1 MKNRARD
8 LDRLL
13 NDVAWALERGL
24 GARDL
29 IPMLE
34 KVVRRAPR
42 GSGAAL
48 FAMRELAERL
58 VEKAPWR
65 AAVMAR
71 DVLAHGDD
79 DRAWAVLGIA
89 HTLLGNYRCARKAY
103 LRALALSPGC
113 PWYSHNLGHLIDVGF
128 DRPREALSHLSVAY
142 RAEPG
147 EAEIAASFAHALA
160 RAGRVSEA
168 RRVLGPALEDDPA
181 RVDHWLNTWLER
193 TPPCATG
200 VRR

>member
-1 MKNRARD
+1 MKKRPRD

-13 NDVAWALERGL
+13 NDVAWAMERGL

-34 KVVRRAPR
+34 KVVARAPR
-42 GSGAAL
+42 GSRAAL
-48 FAMRELAERL
+48 FAERELAERL
-58 VEKAPWR
+58 VERAPWR

-71 DVLAHGDD
+71 GVLAHGDD

-89 HTLLGNYRCARKAY
+89 HTLLGNYRSAKKAY

-113 PWYSHNLGHLIDVGF
+113 PWYSHNLGHLIDVAL
-128 DRPREALSHLSVAY
+128 DRPREALSHLSAAY

-168 RRVLGPALEDDPA
+168 RRVLGRALDHDPA

-193 TPPCATG
+193 TPPRVTEASG
-200 VRR
+200 

>member
-13 NDVAWALERGL
+13 NDVAWAMERGL

-34 KVVRRAPR
+34 KIVRRAPR
-42 GSGAAL
+42 GSRAAL
-48 FAMRELAERL
+48 FAQRELAEKL
-58 VEKAPWR
+58 VEQAPWR
-65 AAVMAR
+65 AARLAR
-71 DVLAHGDD
+71 EVVAHGDD

-89 HTLLGNYRCARKAY
+89 HTLLGNYRSAKKAY

-113 PWYSHNLGHLIDVGF
+113 PWYSHNLGHLIDVAL
-128 DRPREALSHLSVAY
+128 DRPREALSHLAAAY

-147 EAEIAASFAHALA
+147 EGEIAASFAHALA
-160 RAGRVSEA
+160 RVGRVSEA
-168 RRVLGPALEDDPA
+168 RRVLGPSLDDDSA
-181 RVDHWLNTWLER
+181 RVDHWLNAWLER

-200 VRR
+200 ASG